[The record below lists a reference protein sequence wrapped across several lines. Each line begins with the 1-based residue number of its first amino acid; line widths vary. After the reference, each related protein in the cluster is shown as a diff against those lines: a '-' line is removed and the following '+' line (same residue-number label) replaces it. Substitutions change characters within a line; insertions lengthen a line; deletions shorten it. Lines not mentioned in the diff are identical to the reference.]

1 MTNQAACMAAATAL
15 SVHVEQK
22 GRFRPS
28 RSRLGAVSPAASA
41 AVTAEPRSAE
51 SASGM
56 VCRGEK
62 RDAKRDGPQA
72 RATKHTRRARRCLK
86 RSSLSSVFSVVRSEE
101 TKRYH

>member
-41 AVTAEPRSAE
+41 AVTVEPRSAE

-56 VCRGEK
+56 AEWRE
-62 RDAKRDGPQA
+62 DARVK
-72 RATKHTRRARRCLK
+72 TRRDLGRAR
-86 RSSLSSVFSVVRSEE
+86 
-101 TKRYH
+101 